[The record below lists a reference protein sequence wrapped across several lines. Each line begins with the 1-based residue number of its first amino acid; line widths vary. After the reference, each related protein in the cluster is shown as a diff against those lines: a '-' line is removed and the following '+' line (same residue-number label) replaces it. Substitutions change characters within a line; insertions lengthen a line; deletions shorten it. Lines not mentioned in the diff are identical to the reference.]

1 MKNINVAKLNDAE
14 VRLLNNCLCIAI
26 EQETLGSSGGRGI
39 SDKQAVLGRRIV
51 ALALKLGIDTGW
63 ESKYIKSRNEIINK
77 NGENI

>member
-26 EQETLGSSGGRGI
+26 EHETLGRGGGRGI

-63 ESKYIKSRNEIINK
+63 ESKYIKSRNES
-77 NGENI
+77 

>member
-26 EQETLGSSGGRGI
+26 EHETLGNGNEI

-63 ESKYIKSRNEIINK
+63 ESKYIKSRKEIINE
-77 NGENI
+77 NGENK

>member
-26 EQETLGSSGGRGI
+26 EHETLGDGSGI

-63 ESKYIKSRNEIINK
+63 ESKYIKSRNEIINE
-77 NGENI
+77 NGENK

>member
-26 EQETLGSSGGRGI
+26 EHETLGNGNGI

-51 ALALKLGIDTGW
+51 SLALKLGIVTGW
-63 ESKYIKSRNEIINK
+63 ESKYIKSRNEIINE
-77 NGENI
+77 NGENK

>member
-1 MKNINVAKLNDAE
+1 MKSLVAELTDAE
-14 VRLLNNCLCIAI
+14 ARLLNNCLCIAI

-63 ESKYIKSRNEIINK
+63 ESKYIKSRNESWNK
-77 NGENI
+77 TY